1 MNTKKVKNSE
11 FDHFSSIASEWW
23 QPNGKFK
30 ILHEITPLRIRYI
43 LDNIDNKIKDL
54 DILDVGCGAGLTCEP
69 LSRLGAKVS
78 GIDFV
83 KKNIEIAKKHAQ
95 QNKLNINYINRDI
108 VNFISKEKYDVI
120 LLLEV
125 IEHLDNWKEIILK
138 LKNNLKPKGKLIL
151 STINRTK
158 ASKIFAIFFAENI
171 LKWVPKNTH
180 DYKKLIKPHELAE
193 LLIKN
198 KFEISNITGM
208 NYNLLSREWKLNKN
222 FYSINYFC
230 TAKLI

>member
-11 FDHFSSIASEWW
+11 FDHFSSIANEWW

-54 DILDVGCGAGLTCEP
+54 NILDVGCGAGLTSEP
-69 LSRLGAKVS
+69 LSRLGAKVC

-95 QNKLNINYINRDI
+95 QNKLNINYINKDI
-108 VNFISKEKYDVI
+108 VNFNPKEKYDVI

-138 LKNNLKPKGKLIL
+138 LKNNLKPKGKFIL

-208 NYNLLSREWKLNKN
+208 NYSLLSREWKLNKN